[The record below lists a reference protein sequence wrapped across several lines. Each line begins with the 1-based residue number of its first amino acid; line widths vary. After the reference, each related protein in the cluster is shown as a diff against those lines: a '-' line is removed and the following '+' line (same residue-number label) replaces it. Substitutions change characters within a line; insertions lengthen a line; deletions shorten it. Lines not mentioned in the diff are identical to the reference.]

1 MNKIIRLTEND
12 LHNIIM
18 ESVNRV
24 LSESISGK
32 YEVYADGEMR
42 SVIIDERVPIV
53 KIDDYTLNGA
63 EAMDA
68 ISKIKGFLR
77 YSNDGVEN
85 AIEQFLYDELR

>member
-1 MNKIIRLTEND
+1 
-12 LHNIIM
+12 
-18 ESVNRV
+18 
-24 LSESISGK
+24 
-32 YEVYADGEMR
+32 MR